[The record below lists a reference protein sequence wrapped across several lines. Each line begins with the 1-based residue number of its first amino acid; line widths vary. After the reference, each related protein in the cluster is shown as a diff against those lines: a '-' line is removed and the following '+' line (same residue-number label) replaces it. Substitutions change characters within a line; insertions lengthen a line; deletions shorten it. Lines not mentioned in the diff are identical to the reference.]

1 MVRMEY
7 EGPPQNIDTG
17 HTIVQI
23 RVEWFRSR
31 TDAMKRVET
40 EGLSEDQYKIRWIG
54 FRFTPTE
61 GNTDGYSD
69 PDGNII
75 RGEEGA
81 ILHWLNRFAV

>member
-1 MVRMEY
+1 
-7 EGPPQNIDTG
+7 
-17 HTIVQI
+17 
-23 RVEWFRSR
+23 
-31 TDAMKRVET
+31 MKRVET
-40 EGLSEDQYKIRWIG
+40 EDLSFDQYKIRWIG

-61 GNTDGYSD
+61 GNTDNYPD